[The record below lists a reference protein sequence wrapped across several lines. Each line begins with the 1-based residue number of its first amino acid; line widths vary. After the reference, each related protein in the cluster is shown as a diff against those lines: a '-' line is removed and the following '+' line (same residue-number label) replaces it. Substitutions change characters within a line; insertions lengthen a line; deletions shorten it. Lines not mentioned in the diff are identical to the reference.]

1 MALAPESGRIRE
13 KLVRA
18 VSRVRRKLSFPGR
31 FRRRGGVP
39 IPRFLRDFRVPLAA
53 TLAAVAAV
61 AGTYLAAEQHVLAE
75 TRTYYKVL
83 VNGQFAGEISS
94 RELVAGLIEDTRKRL
109 EEANLHTKVRYALRE
124 PEIAF
129 LSEKAYKAEPDDEE
143 TLRRVAAS
151 LETYP
156 VGVKLFIDGKLVGVV
171 RDEQTANALL
181 ERVKDRYTNDLEPAA
196 KPEVRVLSFQAGS
209 TDGGSDSSV
218 GNAGEDT
225 EPAPE
230 RRLLS
235 VGFVETVSVVQAVIS
250 ADEVQDPEELYE
262 MLVTGDPAP
271 VKYTVQPGDCISCI
285 AQKLNVPKELIYRNN
300 PWIQNDLIRVGDELD
315 LTQEKP
321 LLNVETAELVTR
333 TEAIQPQVVYQD
345 DNQLIKG
352 QTKVISQG
360 KPGEQLVT
368 YRVVRLNGQPVEEE
382 QLSVQVLSPAVP
394 KIIARGTKVVRGV
407 GTGKFAMPVLNYRI
421 TSNFGQRWGRQHKGI
436 DIIGNKNIMAADNGV
451 VEFAGKKNGLGNAI
465 IIDHQNGFKTV
476 YGHLS
481 KISVKKGQAVEKG
494 QVIGIMGSTGNS
506 TGVHLHFEI
515 HKNGKVKNPKDYL

>member
-1 MALAPESGRIRE
+1 MALAPESDRIRD

-18 VSRVRRKLSFPGR
+18 VARIRRKLSFPGR
-31 FRRRGGVP
+31 FRRRGVGP

-61 AGTYLAAEQHVLAE
+61 AGTYLAAEQYVSAE
-75 TRTYYKVL
+75 TRTYYKVM
-83 VNGQFAGEISS
+83 VNGRFVGEISS
-94 RELVAGLIEDTRKRL
+94 RELVADLIEDTRKRL

-124 PEIAF
+124 PEITF
-129 LSEKAYKAEPDDEE
+129 QSEKAYKAEPDDEG

-181 ERVKDRYTNDLEPAA
+181 ERVKDRYINGLEPAG
-196 KPEVRVLSFQAGS
+196 KPEVRVLSYQADGPDGS
-209 TDGGSDSSV
+209 GSSGSGAGGDAES
-218 GNAGEDT
+218 
-225 EPAPE
+225 APE
-230 RRLLS
+230 RQLLS
-235 VGFVETVSVVQAVIS
+235 VGFVETVNVVQAEIS
-250 ADEVQDPEELYE
+250 PDQVQDPEELYKK
-262 MLVTGDPAP
+262 LVTGNPAP

-285 AQKLNVPKELIYRNN
+285 ARKLNVPKELIYRNN
-300 PWIQNDLIRVGDELD
+300 PWIENDLIRVGDELD
-315 LTQEKP
+315 LTLEKP

-345 DNQLIKG
+345 DSQMIKG

-368 YRVVRLNGQPVEEE
+368 YRVVKLNGQPVEEE
-382 QLSVQVLSPAVP
+382 QLSVKVLFPAEP

-421 TSNFGQRWGRQHKGI
+421 TSNFGQRWGRQHNGI

-451 VEFAGKKNGLGNAI
+451 VEFAGKKNGLGNTI
-465 IIDHQNGFKTV
+465 IIDHKNGFKTV

-481 KISVKKGQAVEKG
+481 KISVKKGQVVEKG

>member
-1 MALAPESGRIRE
+1 MAFAPESGRIRE

-18 VSRVRRKLSFPGR
+18 VSRVRRKLSLPGR
-31 FRRRGGVP
+31 FRRLGGGP

-53 TLAAVAAV
+53 TLAAVTAV
-61 AGTYLAAEQHVLAE
+61 AGTYLAAEQYVSAE

-83 VNGQFAGEISS
+83 VNGQYAGDISS
-94 RELVAGLIEDTRKRL
+94 QELVADLIKDTRKRL

-124 PEIAF
+124 PEITF
-129 LSEKAYKAEPDDEE
+129 LSEKAYKAEPDDEG
-143 TLRRVAAS
+143 TLQRVAAS

-181 ERVKDRYTNDLEPAA
+181 ERVKDRYTGGLESAD
-196 KPEVRVLSFQAGS
+196 KPEVKVLAFQADGP
-209 TDGGSDSSV
+209 DGGNGLTGGD
-218 GNAGEDT
+218 AGGG

-230 RRLLS
+230 RQLLS
-235 VGFVETVSVVQAVIS
+235 VGFVETVSVVQAEIS
-250 ADEVQDPEELYE
+250 ADQVQDPEELYE
-262 MLVTGDPAP
+262 KLVSGDPAP

-285 AQKLNVPKELIYRNN
+285 AQKLNVPRELIYRNN
-300 PWIQNDLIRVGDELD
+300 PWIENDLIRVGDELD
-315 LTQEKP
+315 LTKEKP
-321 LLNVETAELVTR
+321 LLNVETAELITK
-333 TEAIQPQVVYQD
+333 TEAIKPHVVYQD
-345 DNQLIKG
+345 DSQMIKG

-360 KPGEQLVT
+360 KPGQQLVT
-368 YRVVRLNGQPVEEE
+368 YRVVKLNGHPVEEE
-382 QLSVQVLSPAVP
+382 QLSVQVLVPAEP

-451 VEFAGKKNGLGNAI
+451 VEFTGKKNGLGNTI
-465 IIDHQNGFKTV
+465 IIDHKNGFKTV

-481 KISVKKGQAVEKG
+481 KISVKKGQTVEKG

-515 HKNGKVKNPKDYL
+515 HKNGTVKNPKDYL